1 MVCKQRLEA
10 AREWVETRAFI
21 LEGDYVEPY
30 ECLCFA
36 LLEYVVELEERLER
50 DLYPYDRNHKEA
62 E

>member
-1 MVCKQRLEA
+1 MPNDKRLEA
-10 AREWVETRAFI
+10 AQEWAYAETIRRVNAGADI
-21 LEGDYVEPY
+21 VTARDG
-30 ECLCFA
+30 A